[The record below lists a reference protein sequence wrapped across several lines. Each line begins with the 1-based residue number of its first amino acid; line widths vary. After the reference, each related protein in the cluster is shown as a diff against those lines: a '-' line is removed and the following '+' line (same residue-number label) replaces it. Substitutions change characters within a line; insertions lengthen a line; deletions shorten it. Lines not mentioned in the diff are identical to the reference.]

1 MANRPSARATL
12 VAGAV
17 VLAGLWALAAV
28 LLWRSRIPGDLVLPT
43 LDEADFS
50 TAAATRRAEDYE
62 RVVVWVLL
70 GSLLAQVVVLAVM
83 AWRAPR
89 TARGIG
95 LGPIGTGVV
104 LGLVTMLAAWAAGI
118 PFTAVLTWW
127 DHRHGLSDEGYV
139 EAVIGPYAELFGLTV
154 TALVTIVVVMWLA
167 RKLGRLWWLAGSPA
181 FAAIAAAFAFLLP
194 YLLTLGTN
202 PVADPGLRAEIV
214 RLEDATGAGPTPV
227 YVEEVSDYTS
237 LPNAYAAGFG
247 PSQRV
252 VLWDTLLDG
261 RFADSEVAVVAAHEL
276 GHVARDHVWKGIAWF
291 ALLALPLLAAVSEV
305 ARLRGGLERPENIP
319 LAALTLV
326 LAGLSLAPVQNAVSR
341 HFEKEADWIALEATR
356 DPAAMQT
363 LFVKFS
369 EETLS
374 DPTPPSW
381 TQALFGSHPSN
392 LERIAM
398 AQAWALESTPTEEE
412 P

>member
-1 MANRPSARATL
+1 MPSRPSARAAL
-12 VAGAV
+12 VAVAV
-17 VLAGLWALAAV
+17 VLGALWALAAV
-28 LLWRSRIPGDLVLPT
+28 LLWRSRIPGDLVLPR
-43 LDEADFS
+43 LEEADFS
-50 TAAATRRAEDYE
+50 SAADTSRAEAYE

-70 GSLLAQVVVLAVM
+70 GSVLAQIVALAVM

-95 LGPIGTGVV
+95 LGPIGTGVIV
-104 LGLVTMLAAWAAGI
+104 GLVTMIAVWAAGI

-127 DHRHGLSDEGYV
+127 DHRHGLSDEGYLV
-139 EAVIGPYAELFGLTV
+139 AVIGPYAELFGLTV

-167 RKLGRLWWLAGSPA
+167 RKLGRLWWLAGAPA
-181 FAAIAAAFAFLLP
+181 FAAIATAFAFLLP
-194 YLLTLGTN
+194 YLLTLGTDRL
-202 PVADPGLRAEIV
+202 AYPGLRAEIV
-214 RLEDATGAGPTPV
+214 RLEDATGAGATPV
-227 YVEEVSDYTS
+227 YVEEVSDYTP

-247 PSQRV
+247 PSQRI

-261 RFADSEVAVVAAHEL
+261 RFTDGEVAVVAAHEL
-276 GHVARDHVWKGIAWF
+276 GHVARDHVWKGLAWF

-305 ARLRGGLERPENIP
+305 ARLRGGLGLPENIP
-319 LAALTLV
+319 LAALALV
-326 LAGLSLAPVQNAVSR
+326 AAGLCLAPVQNAISR

-363 LFVKFS
+363 LFAKFS

-374 DPTPPSW
+374 DPTPPAW
-381 TQALFGSHPSN
+381 TQALFGSHPST

-398 AQAWALESTPTEEE
+398 AEAWALDSAPTEEE

>member
-1 MANRPSARATL
+1 MIRRPSAQAVRI
-12 VAGAV
+12 GAV
-17 VLAGLWALAAV
+17 TLAAALWALAAV
-28 LLWRSRIPGDLVLPT
+28 LLWRSRVPGDLELPP
-43 LDEADFS
+43 LDEVDFVS
-50 TAAATRRAEDYE
+50 ARTIARAADYE
-62 RVVVWVLL
+62 RVVLWVLI
-70 GSLLAQVVVLAVM
+70 GSILAQLATLAIM

-89 TARGIG
+89 TARSIG

-104 LGLVTMLAAWAAGI
+104 VGLVTMLAAWAAGI

-127 DHRHGLSDEGYV
+127 DRRHDLSEEGYV
-139 EAVIGPYAELFGLTV
+139 EAVLAPYAELFGLTV
-154 TALVTIVVVMWLA
+154 TALVTIVAVMWLA
-167 RKLGRLWWLAGSPA
+167 RKLGRLWWLAGAPA
-181 FAAIAAAFAFLLP
+181 FAAIATTFAFLLP
-194 YLLTLGTN
+194 YLLTLSADRL
-202 PVADPGLRAEIV
+202 ADPELRAEVV
-214 RLEDATGAGPTPV
+214 RLEQATGAGPTPV
-227 YVEEVSDYTS
+227 YVERASDYTS

-261 RFADSEVAVVAAHEL
+261 RFTDAEVAVVSAHEL
-276 GHVARDHVWKGIAWF
+276 GHVARDHVFKGLAWF
-291 ALLALPLLAAVSEV
+291 ALLALPLLAAVSEL

-319 LAALTLV
+319 LAALALV
-326 LAGLSLAPVQNAVSR
+326 LVGLCLAPVQNAVSR

-356 DPAAMQT
+356 DPAAMKR
-363 LFVKFS
+363 LFAKFS

-381 TQALFGSHPSN
+381 AQALFGSHPSN

-398 AQAWALESTPTEEE
+398 AEAWSLDPTPTEEE